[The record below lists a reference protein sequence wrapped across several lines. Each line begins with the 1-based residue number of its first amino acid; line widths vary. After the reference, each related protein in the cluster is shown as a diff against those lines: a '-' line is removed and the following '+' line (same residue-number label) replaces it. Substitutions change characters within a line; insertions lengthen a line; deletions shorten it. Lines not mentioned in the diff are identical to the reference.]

1 MEKKFVYARILGQR
15 MLEMLKRGPVTSA
28 DLYMAF
34 EREYSFRTIKATMQS
49 LGQVH
54 NIRKEPL
61 KKSSSG
67 LTQYKYTLL
76 PPKKIEIR

>member
-1 MEKKFVYARILGQR
+1 MSSFSYARKLGEK
-15 MLEMLKRGPVTSA
+15 MLEMLKKGPVTSA

-34 EREYSFRTIKATMQS
+34 ERDYSFRTIKTTMWS
-49 LGQVH
+49 LSQVH
-54 NIRKEPL
+54 NIKKEPL